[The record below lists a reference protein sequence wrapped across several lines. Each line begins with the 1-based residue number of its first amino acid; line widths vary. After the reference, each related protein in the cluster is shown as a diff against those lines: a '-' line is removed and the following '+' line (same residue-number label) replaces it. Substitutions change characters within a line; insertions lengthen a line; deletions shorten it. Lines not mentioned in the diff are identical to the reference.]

1 MAIAI
6 VDDTP
11 INLTLIQALVR
22 KLTPA
27 GMEIVCFTSPLEGLQ
42 WCSNNEPDLVIVD
55 YMMPDINGIEFI
67 ETIRKLHPSDTVPIL
82 MVTAAHEKE
91 VRYQSLTA
99 GANDFLTKP
108 IDRHE
113 FDPRVRT
120 MLKLRESQ
128 KRLRSWNDD
137 LQAAVICK
145 TADIVARERET
156 VARLARAAEFRD
168 PETGG
173 HILRMAHYSIL
184 IAEQLGLP
192 REQCERLLTAAPM
205 HDIGKVGTPDN
216 ILLKPGRL
224 TEEEMAI
231 MRQHASIGHDILNG
245 SSSPMIQMAAEI
257 ALSHHE
263 KFDGSGY
270 PGGLVG
276 DAIPLVGRIVAVA
289 DVFDALTSTRPYK
302 PAWDLER
309 SVNFLKEGRGSHFD
323 PRCVDAFLARWNEV
337 LAVRERF
344 RDDA

>member
-42 WCSNNEPDLVIVD
+42 WCSDNEPDLVIVD

-67 ETIRKLHPSDTVPIL
+67 EAVRKLHPSDTVPIL

-128 KRLRSWNDD
+128 KQMRNW
-137 LQAAVICK
+137 K
-145 TADIVARERET
+145 TTCRRPSS
-156 VARLARAAEFRD
+156 ARLPTSWRGNGKQWHAWRAPPNSAIRK
-168 PETGG
+168 PVATSCAWPTT
-173 HILRMAHYSIL
+173 RYS
-184 IAEQLGLP
+184 LP
-192 REQCERLLTAAPM
+192 NT
-205 HDIGKVGTPDN
+205 
-216 ILLKPGRL
+216 
-224 TEEEMAI
+224 
-231 MRQHASIGHDILNG
+231 S
-245 SSSPMIQMAAEI
+245 
-257 ALSHHE
+257 ALSTN
-263 KFDGSGY
+263 S
-270 PGGLVG
+270 
-276 DAIPLVGRIVAVA
+276 A
-289 DVFDALTSTRPYK
+289 
-302 PAWDLER
+302 
-309 SVNFLKEGRGSHFD
+309 N
-323 PRCVDAFLARWNEV
+323 AF
-337 LAVRERF
+337 
-344 RDDA
+344 